1 MEIIATELNKE
12 KRMKRNEENL
22 RDILD
27 NIKGTNTHIT
37 EVAQGEKREKGPE
50 KIFEDI
56 VAKNFPNM
64 GMETDSQYQET

>member
-1 MEIIATELNKE
+1 MKIIAMEPNKE

-37 EVAQGEKREKGPE
+37 EVAQGEKR
-50 KIFEDI
+50 KILRKYLKI
-56 VAKNFPNM
+56 
-64 GMETDSQYQET
+64 